1 MDCQSYDS
9 KKIELDNIACE
20 KVLMKKMGTPD
31 DTPITKEMIQ
41 DIPIQI
47 FEHPNATLLSAFIKI
62 RELSDLTKS
71 LYIPNKGTLQEVL
84 NGHKDKKGG
93 PLLIEYAF
101 DTRGKDKIGLI
112 PDADPNVTSTP
123 DILHPPPTVR
133 RFVDLNLNVETES
146 IVYEWCHS
154 AKNIIQCLVSQS
166 NNHSKSRIQD
176 HMDKFNSHVDELVK
190 KIIVRLKKY
199 VALRIP
205 AERRDLMPGKHWV
218 WSSFA
223 SKLKRIAALMVLSYH
238 VTDYDDLL
246 TRSEEED
253 LFSKEMFFSC
263 VDDVIANTLSS
274 DYDGNYLCMDSRR
287 TVIIRSGAA
296 NSGMK
301 KRWKQHLTSSML
313 NNEKDKKS
321 RFYQSYPNKNCNEN
335 NLPSQSLIKGNFQQV
350 KQLMGIGFT
359 KRNLSKVVE
368 LFEWNTTEEEHLKN
382 LSVNNKGMSMEE
394 KKYRHLCYLCELAY
408 GICIAP
414 KYNISSNPGCEWQ
427 LRYYGTGI

>member
-166 NNHSKSRIQD
+166 NNHFKSRIQN
-176 HMDKFNSHVDELVK
+176 HMDKYL
-190 KIIVRLKKY
+190 IR
-199 VALRIP
+199 
-205 AERRDLMPGKHWV
+205 M
-218 WSSFA
+218 
-223 SKLKRIAALMVLSYH
+223 
-238 VTDYDDLL
+238 L
-246 TRSEEED
+246 T
-253 LFSKEMFFSC
+253 
-263 VDDVIANTLSS
+263 
-274 DYDGNYLCMDSRR
+274 
-287 TVIIRSGAA
+287 
-296 NSGMK
+296 
-301 KRWKQHLTSSML
+301 
-313 NNEKDKKS
+313 
-321 RFYQSYPNKNCNEN
+321 
-335 NLPSQSLIKGNFQQV
+335 NL
-350 KQLMGIGFT
+350 
-359 KRNLSKVVE
+359 
-368 LFEWNTTEEEHLKN
+368 
-382 LSVNNKGMSMEE
+382 
-394 KKYRHLCYLCELAY
+394 
-408 GICIAP
+408 
-414 KYNISSNPGCEWQ
+414 
-427 LRYYGTGI
+427 